1 MSVPY
6 IDITSYEYFLML
18 QKLLSIVRVWV
29 LVIIFSF
36 CSTYI
41 RSFDTD
47 ILVIKICVKL
57 PEEGVLPSHV
67 IYII

>member
-6 IDITSYEYFLML
+6 IDITSYENFLLL

-47 ILVIKICVKL
+47 KKKKKICVKL
-57 PEEGVLPSHV
+57 PEEGYFRRMSF
-67 IYII
+67 I

>member
-29 LVIIFSF
+29 LVIIVSF

-41 RSFDTD
+41 RSFDID

-57 PEEGVLPSHV
+57 PEEGYFRRMSF
-67 IYII
+67 I